1 MDTLSH
7 ALWGKGL
14 FGYRGYG
21 KLALFFGAMPDLSS
35 FGLLF
40 IIQIINGIYIP
51 GPPKLETLPDWLFFN
66 YDISHSFITSFAC
79 IIFVNFFNKQI
90 AFTMLAW
97 PFHILLDFPFHSKAY
112 FPTKLFYPVSSFSFD
127 GIPWSNPE
135 IWFPNI
141 AGIIILFIYRT
152 GSYKKLSFF
161 KK

>member
-14 FGYRGYG
+14 FGYRVYG

-66 YDISHSFITSFAC
+66 YDISHSFITSLAC
-79 IIFVNFFNKQI
+79 IIFVSSSESSASTKGTQFFT
-90 AFTMLAW
+90 F
-97 PFHILLDFPFHSKAY
+97 
-112 FPTKLFYPVSSFSFD
+112 
-127 GIPWSNPE
+127 
-135 IWFPNI
+135 
-141 AGIIILFIYRT
+141 
-152 GSYKKLSFF
+152 
-161 KK
+161 